1 MSGISPLMW
10 GLFVW
15 AAITSVFVIL
25 MVYRSLITMRED
37 DQLFLDPTQTAME
50 SEQRAIQQKL
60 NQIRPFAKGFGF
72 ASAGLGVGL
81 VGLWVFQAITRFN
94 SPAP

>member
-25 MVYRSLITMRED
+25 MIYRSLITMRED
-37 DQLFLDPTQTAME
+37 DQLFLDPTQTALQN
-50 SEQRAIQQKL
+50 EQKVIQQKL
-60 NQIRPFAKGFGF
+60 DHLRPYTKGFGY
-72 ASAGLGVGL
+72 ASAAVGAGLA
-81 VGLWVFQAITRFN
+81 GLWVFQAITRFN
-94 SPAP
+94 APAP

>member
-15 AAITSVFVIL
+15 AAVTTVFVIL
-25 MVYRSLITMRED
+25 MIYRSLITMRED
-37 DQLFLDPTQTAME
+37 DQLFLDPTQTALQN
-50 SEQRAIQQKL
+50 EQKAIQQKL
-60 NQIRPFAKGFGF
+60 NQIRPYAKGLGF
-72 ASAGLGVGL
+72 ASAAMGAGL

-94 SPAP
+94 APAP

>member
-15 AAITSVFVIL
+15 AAITTVFVIL
-25 MVYRSLITMRED
+25 MIYRSLITMRED
-37 DQLFLDPTQTAME
+37 DQLFLDPTQTALQN
-50 SEQRAIQQKL
+50 EQKAVQQKL
-60 NQIRPFAKGFGF
+60 NRLRPYAKGLGF
-72 ASAGLGVGL
+72 ASAALGVGL

>member
-1 MSGISPLMW
+1 MW

>member
-15 AAITSVFVIL
+15 AAVTSVFVVL
-25 MVYRSLITMRED
+25 MIYRSLITMRED
-37 DQLFLDPTQTAME
+37 DQLFLDPTQTALE
-50 SEQRAIQQKL
+50 NEQKAVQRKL
-60 NQIRPFAKGFGF
+60 NQIRPYAKGLGF
-72 ASAGLGVGL
+72 ASAVLGVGL
-81 VGLWVFQAITRFN
+81 AGVWVFQAITRFN

>member
-15 AAITSVFVIL
+15 AGITSVFVVL
-25 MVYRSLITMRED
+25 MIYRSLITMRED
-37 DQLFLDPTQTAME
+37 DQLFLDPTQTALE
-50 SEQRAIQQKL
+50 NEQKVIQQKL
-60 NQIRPFAKGFGF
+60 NHLRPYTKGLGF
-72 ASAGLGVGL
+72 ASAALGAGL
-81 VGLWVFQAITRFN
+81 VGVWVFQAITRFN

>member
-25 MVYRSLITMRED
+25 MIYRSLITMRED
-37 DQLFLDPTQTAME
+37 DQLFLDPTQTVLQN
-50 SEQRAIQQKL
+50 EQKVIQQKL
-60 NQIRPFAKGFGF
+60 DHLRPYTKGP
-72 ASAGLGVGL
+72 ASGMRR
-81 VGLWVFQAITRFN
+81 W
-94 SPAP
+94 